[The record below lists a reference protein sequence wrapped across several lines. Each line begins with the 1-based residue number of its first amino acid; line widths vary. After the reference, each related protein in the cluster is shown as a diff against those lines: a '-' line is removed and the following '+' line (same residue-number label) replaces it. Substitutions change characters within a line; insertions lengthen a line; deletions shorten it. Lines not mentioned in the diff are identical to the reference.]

1 MKRYCVNLDCSEH
14 QSRHLEGTVSGRI
27 SKKGTFYRICDRRY
41 IQRFKCRVCKVQ
53 FSNATFD
60 PDYRQHRREIN
71 QRLFLFLA
79 SGVTLRRAAM
89 LLESDRKTIGRK
101 LKILGARARTDHE
114 EWLEERF
121 SGSKVRHIQFDDL
134 ETLEHT
140 KCKPLSVTLA
150 VQNKSREILDFQVKR
165 MPAKGMLAKVAR
177 RKYGKRNDERPE
189 GWDQLF
195 KNLIPILHPE
205 SVCESDENP
214 HYPKYLRRYLPS
226 AKHIR
231 HKGARG
237 AVTGQGE
244 LKKQKF
250 DPLFSLNHTCA
261 MLRANISRL
270 FRKTWNTT
278 KKIERLVDHMWIY
291 VTYHN
296 TVLVKSVP

>member
-1 MKRYCVNLDCSEH
+1 M
-14 QSRHLEGTVSGRI
+14 VSGRV
-27 SKKGTFYRICDRRY
+27 SKKGTFYRFCDRRY
-41 IQRFKCRVCKVQ
+41 IQRFKCRVCKTQ

-79 SGVTLRRAAM
+79 SGVTLRRAAI
-89 LLESDRKTIGRK
+89 LLESDRKTIDRK
-101 LKILGARARTDHE
+101 VKILGARAKVDHE

-121 SGSKVRHIQFDDL
+121 SESKVRHIQFDDL
-134 ETLEHT
+134 ETSEHT
-140 KCKPLSVTLA
+140 KCKPVSVTLA
-150 VQNKSREILDFQVKR
+150 VQNKSREILDFHVKR

-177 RKYGKRNDERPE
+177 SKYGKRKDERPE

-195 KNLIPILHPE
+195 NNLKAILHPE

-214 HYPKYLRRYLPS
+214 HYPKYLKKHLPN

-278 KKIERLVDHMWIY
+278 KKIERLVDHLWIY
-291 VTYHN
+291 VRYHN
-296 TVLVKSVP
+296 TVLVKSGP

>member
-1 MKRYCVNLDCSEH
+1 
-14 QSRHLEGTVSGRI
+14 
-27 SKKGTFYRICDRRY
+27 
-41 IQRFKCRVCKVQ
+41 
-53 FSNATFD
+53 
-60 PDYRQHRREIN
+60 
-71 QRLFLFLA
+71 
-79 SGVTLRRAAM
+79 M

-101 LKILGARARTDHE
+101 LKILGARARSDHE

-195 KNLIPILHPE
+195 KNLIPILHPQ

-231 HKGARG
+231 HKGHAARSR
-237 AVTGQGE
+237 AKE
-244 LKKQKF
+244 NLKNKSSI
-250 DPLFSLNHTCA
+250 LC
-261 MLRANISRL
+261 SR
-270 FRKTWNTT
+270 
-278 KKIERLVDHMWIY
+278 
-291 VTYHN
+291 
-296 TVLVKSVP
+296 

>member
-14 QSRHLEGTVSGRI
+14 QSRHLDGTVSGRI
-27 SKKGTFYRICDRRY
+27 SKKGTFYRLCDRRY
-41 IQRFKCRVCKVQ
+41 IQRFKCRVCKIQ
-53 FSNATFD
+53 FSKSTFD

-71 QRLFLFLA
+71 HRLFLFLA
-79 SGVTLRRAAM
+79 SGVTQRRAAF
-89 LLESDRKTIGRK
+89 LLDADRKTIGRK
-101 LKILGARARTDHE
+101 LKILGARAKVDHE

-121 SGSKVRHIQFDDL
+121 SESKVRHIQFDDL
-134 ETLEHT
+134 ETSEHT
-140 KCKPLSVTLA
+140 KCKPVSVTLA

-165 MPAKGMLAKVAR
+165 MPAKGRLSRVAR
-177 RKYGKRNDERPE
+177 KKYGKRKDERPE

-195 KNLIPILHPE
+195 KNLKMILHPE

-214 HYPKYLRRYLPS
+214 HYPKYLKKHLPN

-237 AVTGQGE
+237 TVTGQGE

-278 KKIERLVDHMWIY
+278 KKIERLVDHLWIY
-291 VTYHN
+291 VRYHN
-296 TVLVKSVP
+296 TVLVKSGP